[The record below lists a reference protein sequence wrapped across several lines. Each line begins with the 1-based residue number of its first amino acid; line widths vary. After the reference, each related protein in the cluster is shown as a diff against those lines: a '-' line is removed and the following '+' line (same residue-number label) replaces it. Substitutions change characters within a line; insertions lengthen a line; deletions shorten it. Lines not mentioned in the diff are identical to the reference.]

1 MNTRKYSKAQ
11 ENQVAKAISGKRTLN
26 SGATLFQ
33 KGDVH
38 SNSFCIECKTALTEK
53 QSVSIKKDWIDKL
66 KEETFASGKSF
77 WALVFNFGTANTLRK
92 AENYYIISE
101 ELFIKLKDYIEEEE
115 NGTR

>member
-11 ENQVAKAISGKRTLN
+11 ENRVAKAISGKRTLN

-38 SNSFCIECKTALTEK
+38 SNNFCIECKTALTEK
-53 QSVSIKKDWIDKL
+53 ASMSIKRDWIDKL

-77 WALVFNFGTANTLRK
+77 WALVFNFGNANALRK
-92 AENYYIISE
+92 EENFYIISE
-101 ELFIKLKDYIEEEE
+101 ELFIKLNEYIEEEE